1 MEYQAM
7 RRVGKRRERSDAAV
21 RLLGRG
27 FLLLFGTVA
36 YNQYSQGADH
46 LEQLRAAC
54 AANGGKITLSNLCI
68 NLPWANTP
76 TNSRSRT
83 IMRLDFRLRL
93 PSR

>member
-1 MEYQAM
+1 M
-7 RRVGKRRERSDAAV
+7 

-27 FLLLFGTVA
+27 FLLLVGTVA

-46 LEQLRAAC
+46 LDQLRAAC
-54 AANGGKITLSNLCI
+54 AARGGKITLSNLCI
-68 NLPWANTP
+68 NLPWAKAP

-83 IMRLDFRLRL
+83 IMRLDFRLRP